1 MVSQFLAYIIYI
13 GLPLLLLAY
22 PFLSKR
28 VTTVAVLKAAT
39 ILLMAVG
46 AAVVCA
52 IAGPM
57 VGFYSAGS
65 VALIALGALA
75 WALLQRFRVEAVL
88 FSCRYSGLF
97 QIGFDRRHFL
107 IGGNLP
113 ILEQRLEPLQGH
125 PHCLG
130 DGGQTGLGLVQTGL
144 ELSERD
150 QVVQVA
156 VAYDFAVVMLVFD
169 EVPQ

>member
-1 MVSQFLAYIIYI
+1 MVSQILEYVVYI

-28 VTTVAVLKAAT
+28 VATVAVLNAAT

-46 AAVVCA
+46 AAVICA

-75 WALLQRFRVEAVL
+75 WALLQRFRVNN
-88 FSCRYSGLF
+88 
-97 QIGFDRRHFL
+97 D
-107 IGGNLP
+107 
-113 ILEQRLEPLQGH
+113 
-125 PHCLG
+125 
-130 DGGQTGLGLVQTGL
+130 
-144 ELSERD
+144 
-150 QVVQVA
+150 
-156 VAYDFAVVMLVFD
+156 
-169 EVPQ
+169 